1 MSNKIIEY
9 VQSDSI
15 RQNILMASLNK
26 YYDNK
31 EHLDALLEIINST
44 SKISLR
50 IIDWF
55 VTNYSK
61 KNNIY
66 YYIPKK
72 KASFKKK
79 ISPKSFFVPPSNDTY
94 SKYVQF
100 IVFLRYKS
108 QLKAYS
114 KKKFDPFC
122 RKERITNWGPT
133 KDILTTIGQ
142 LNFFKW
148 AIQNKVIDYIKLHL
162 TEIEED
168 MTKNIRKNYG
178 HKTKKTK
185 KYILSSTKNENENEH
200 ENNGTENEIIIL
212 DSSDPLIT
220 IEKKTKSKR
229 RELSNCATR
238 TLNKH
243 NNRVVIDFD

>member
-1 MSNKIIEY
+1 MSNKTIEY
-9 VQSDSI
+9 VKSDAI

-26 YYDNK
+26 YYENKDN
-31 EHLDALLEIINST
+31 LDALLEIINGQSR
-44 SKISLR
+44 ISLR

-61 KNNIY
+61 KNNTY

-72 KASFKKK
+72 KGSFKKK
-79 ISPKSFFVPPSNDTY
+79 ISPKSFFVPPTNESY

-122 RKERITNWGPT
+122 RKERITNWGPS

-162 TEIEED
+162 SEIEED
-168 MTKNIRKNYG
+168 MTNNIRKNYG
-178 HKTKKTK
+178 PKTKKVK
-185 KYILSSTKNENENEH
+185 KNSKNIENQTEKDNKDSDKEVK
-200 ENNGTENEIIIL
+200 ESNN
-212 DSSDPLIT
+212 
-220 IEKKTKSKR
+220 
-229 RELSNCATR
+229 
-238 TLNKH
+238 
-243 NNRVVIDFD
+243 